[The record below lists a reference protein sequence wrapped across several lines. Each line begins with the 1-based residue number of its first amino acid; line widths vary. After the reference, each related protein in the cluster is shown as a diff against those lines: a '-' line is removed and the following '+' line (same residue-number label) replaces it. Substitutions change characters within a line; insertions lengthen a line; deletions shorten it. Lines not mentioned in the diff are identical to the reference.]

1 MMAISAKQVR
11 QARAYL
17 QQRRITSGM
26 ISPRE
31 FAQASE
37 EAKKN
42 FHETLKLIREL
53 LRAREGGAP
62 PNPAPI
68 ATEIARES

>member
-1 MMAISAKQVR
+1 
-11 QARAYL
+11 
-17 QQRRITSGM
+17 M
-26 ISPRE
+26 ISPKE

-37 EAKKN
+37 EIGKGFN
-42 FHETLKLIREL
+42 ETLKLIREL

-68 ATEIARES
+68 ATEIAREG